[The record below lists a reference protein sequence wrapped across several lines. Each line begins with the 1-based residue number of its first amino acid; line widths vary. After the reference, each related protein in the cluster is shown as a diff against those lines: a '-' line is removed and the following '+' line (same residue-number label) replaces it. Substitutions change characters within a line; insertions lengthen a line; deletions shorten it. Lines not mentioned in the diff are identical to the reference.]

1 MYGRCTG
8 SYDQY
13 EWSFWGYGIRIHLSM
28 GEEYDEQ
35 LEWFCKHHGCDF
47 SYIYSECYSDSNY
60 MVPS

>member
-1 MYGRCTG
+1 LYGRCTG

-47 SYIYSECYSDSNY
+47 SHIYPECYSDSDY